1 MGDVGAQHRNSLPHQ
16 RHTHTTHIH
25 IEQPA
30 QSHGIQCTAPQLQ
43 SQYPLQQRH
52 YDALNYYLGLERIRY
67 GMCEM
72 AFIGIQYGF
81 MYVIWEKIQCP
92 WMTFTAVNSC
102 ISSSDIISRSKSLCK
117 TVKWRY
123 SIHKMVKWLTWNMRI
138 RFTSCQ
144 RPIAQR
150 THVNA
155 SKRIMFTHQQ
165 HL

>member
-1 MGDVGAQHRNSLPHQ
+1 MLYKILSLLSDVVGCGIVEYLNTFCPSVYEWRIRMTLFMGDVGAQHRNSLPHQ

-81 MYVIWEKIQCP
+81 MYVIWETSKNTVSLNDIYCCELMYIIIGHHISVKITLQNCQ
-92 WMTFTAVNSC
+92 MT
-102 ISSSDIISRSKSLCK
+102 I
-117 TVKWRY
+117 
-123 SIHKMVKWLTWNMRI
+123 
-138 RFTSCQ
+138 
-144 RPIAQR
+144 
-150 THVNA
+150 
-155 SKRIMFTHQQ
+155 
-165 HL
+165 